1 MRSLRTLVLGVSIV
15 LPTLA
20 LATSASANPRPLPF
34 TYQHEQL
41 GNGEAELEQFVDLT
55 PTRAL
60 DGTTGD
66 LAWYGLTSFTTE
78 VEYGISDRLELGL
91 YLTLAPSPS
100 PQEFTSTPRPM
111 NGNGLKQR
119 LRYQL
124 APTQEWPV
132 DVSLYG
138 ELAENE
144 REFEVEAKAILQ
156 RRIGPVRVIANP
168 SAELEFYYDG
178 HHDLVLNPSAG
189 VTYEA
194 TPAIQPGLEYWLAAE
209 FPLDEDVPSP
219 RPFGLKPHSY
229 LGPTLLLQFGK
240 VWWTNGF
247 YFRVSNL
254 NHTLKE
260 GEPWGN
266 VWLRSVIGIGL

>member
-1 MRSLRTLVLGVSIV
+1 MRHLRTLAVSLPALGLS
-15 LPTLA
+15 LA
-20 LATSASANPRPLPF
+20 FAPSARANPRPLPF

-41 GNGEAELEQFVDLT
+41 GKGEAELEQFVDYT

-60 DGTTGD
+60 AIPSGD

-78 VEYGISDRLELGL
+78 IEVGLTDRLELGL
-91 YLTLAPSPS
+91 YLTLAPAA
-100 PQEFTSTPRPM
+100 PQDFTSTALPM

-124 APTQEWPV
+124 APTAEWPV

-144 REFEVEAKAILQ
+144 REIELEAKVIVQ
-156 RRIGPVRVIANP
+156 RRIGIARVIANL
-168 SAELEFYYDG
+168 SAEREFYFDG
-178 HHDLVLNPSAG
+178 HHDIVLNPSAG
-189 VTYEA
+189 LTFE
-194 TPAIQPGLEYWLAAE
+194 PAAWIQPGMEYWLHAE
-209 FPLDEDVPSP
+209 FPEENAPNPV
-219 RPFGLKPHSY
+219 PFGLKPHSY
-229 LGPTLLLQFGK
+229 LGPTMLLQFGR

-254 NHTLKE
+254 NHTLE
-260 GEPWGN
+260 AGEPWGN
-266 VWLRSVIGIGL
+266 VWLRSVIGVGL